1 MKNWE
6 MKFIADSGIL
16 NLTSHSLDAAH
27 AYKVVSFKTRVRNA
41 VDALAKAQEAFLK
54 EAGID
59 DPQAFDARRT
69 ELNKKEIRKLT
80 KAEAQELTDLNAK
93 MERFN
98 QLTLAQM
105 NEDANIEPKAMPY
118 DQWKAL
124 QDENKDIK
132 AQGVEL
138 LTLCEAQLE
147 GILWKAP
154 EE

>member
-1 MKNWE
+1 

-59 DPQAFDARRT
+59 DPQAFDSRRA
-69 ELNKKEIRKLT
+69 ELSKKEKLT
-80 KAEAQELTDLNAK
+80 KAEDSELKDLNAK

-105 NEDANIEPKAMPY
+105 NEDANIEPKTMPY

-154 EE
+154 EC